1 LARKHFRVVT
11 QNNRF
16 LKLNKIRNRLSLREL
31 RMLCVEYAP
40 VHVYFSVLDW
50 LFPER
55 VGRKSKANKAEPA
68 SGEYVF
74 DVD

>member
-1 LARKHFRVVT
+1 
-11 QNNRF
+11 
-16 LKLNKIRNRLSLREL
+16 
-31 RMLCVEYAP
+31 MLCVEYAP

-55 VGRKSKANKAEPA
+55 VGRKSKSNKAEPA
-68 SGEYVF
+68 SDEYVF